1 MEKPQARIANAL
13 SKIEPWT
20 SLSADALTDISRQC
34 RFAGYERG
42 RQIIGHLEGS
52 TDVFFVVSGTVRVS
66 IHSVLG
72 KEISYRDMGPAN
84 MFGELA
90 AIDGEQRSASVMAHT
105 DTVLIAMP
113 QALFRQALR
122 VHPAAS
128 EEVLKHVTCLVR
140 LYSKRLYEL
149 RALDVPSRVQAELL
163 RLANPC
169 KGKNNTATINPIPTH
184 SAIANRV
191 LTRREAVARELS
203 KLARQGLIERKPKA
217 ILIRDVNALEVMVQQ
232 ALGE

>member
-1 MEKPQARIANAL
+1 MERSQERIANAL
-13 SKIEPWT
+13 SKIEPWI
-20 SLSADALTDISRQC
+20 SLPGDALTDISRQC
-34 RFAGYERG
+34 QFARYERG
-42 RQIIGHLEGS
+42 RQIIGHHEEP

-66 IHSVLG
+66 IHSALG

-105 DTVLIAMP
+105 DTVLVAMP
-113 QALFRQALR
+113 QAIFRQALR
-122 VHPAAS
+122 DHRAAS
-128 EEVLKHVTCLVR
+128 EEVLKHLTCLVR

-149 RALDVPSRVQAELL
+149 RALDVPSRVRAELL
-163 RLANPC
+163 RLASPC
-169 KGKNNTATINPIPTH
+169 NGNNNTATISPIPTH

-203 KLARQGLIERKPKA
+203 KLARQGLIERKPRA
-217 ILIRDVNALEVMVQQ
+217 LLIRDVNALKAMVQQ
-232 ALGE
+232 SLGE